1 MIAPLSIIIPTLNAG
16 NPLLRLLPQLF
27 ELTAGWANLR
37 SRIFNL
43 PYGDQGLLVPSALY
57 HKSGGYDPIPARNL
71 MTLTRYKLGSDPV
84 NLAQGY
90 DRPHHKSS

>member
-1 MIAPLSIIIPTLNAG
+1 MEDVAIAKK
-16 NPLLRLLPQLF
+16 LRGHIRVLDAHITTGAAKYQRD
-27 ELTAGWANLR
+27 GWLKR
-37 SRIFNL
+37 
-43 PYGDQGLLVPSALY
+43 G
-57 HKSGGYDPIPARNL
+57 ARNL